1 MQHILELSG
10 IQTACLHVEFRIDTR
25 DNDFCFTLIEINF
38 RMGGVEN
45 FCFHLGRD
53 NHDLIRSNLE
63 LAFGLPLSQSHIP
76 LGSGPYRY
84 MQNGNFYA
92 HKIGI
97 LTHISTPHVN
107 PNILEYVFY
116 NPPEMACSYPPGP
129 NDDIGWVIA
138 ASPDSVSEV
147 KQALE
152 RAMKETVIKI
162 E

>member
-1 MQHILELSG
+1 MQHILDLSG
-10 IQTACLHVEFRIDTR
+10 IKTACLHVEFRIDTQ

-63 LAFGLPLSQSHIP
+63 LTFGLPLSQSRIP
-76 LGSGPYRY
+76 LGSGLYPY

-92 HKIGI
+92 HKTGT
-97 LTHISTPHVN
+97 LTHITPPRVS

-116 NPPEMACSYPPGP
+116 NPPEMSCCFPPGP
-129 NDDIGWVIA
+129 NDDIGWVVA
-138 ASPDSVSEV
+138 VSSHSLTEM

-152 RAMKETVIKI
+152 KAMKETTI
-162 E
+162 EIE

>member
-1 MQHILELSG
+1 MQHILDLSG
-10 IQTACLHVEFRIDTR
+10 IKTACLHVEFRTDGQGH
-25 DNDFCFTLIEINF
+25 DFCFTLIEINF

-76 LGSGPYRY
+76 LGSGLYSY

-92 HKIGI
+92 HKTGTLNSI
-97 LTHISTPHVN
+97 LPPQIN
-107 PNILEYVFY
+107 PNIIEYVFY
-116 NPPEMACSYPPGP
+116 NPPEMPCSFPPGP
-129 NDDIGWVIA
+129 NDDIGWVVA
-138 ASPDSVSEV
+138 ASSRSVSEM

-152 RAMKETVIKI
+152 KAMKETVIDI
-162 E
+162 Q